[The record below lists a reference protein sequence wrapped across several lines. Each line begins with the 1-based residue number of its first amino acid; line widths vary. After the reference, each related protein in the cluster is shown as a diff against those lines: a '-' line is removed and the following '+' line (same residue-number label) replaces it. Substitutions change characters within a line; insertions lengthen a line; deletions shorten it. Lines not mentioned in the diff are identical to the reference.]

1 MRAGLVLVVL
11 AMAAPASAV
20 TPPKRKPASP
30 PPQRAEAAEAV
41 QARIA
46 EALSS
51 GIQNP
56 GALVPFFERLYRHQ
70 QDPAQPIRVLHF
82 GDSHSASDDWTVVL
96 RANLQGKA
104 GDGGPGFTQAGRPY
118 FGFRRY
124 DSRSTATKGWKSRGL
139 LSREG
144 DALYGLAGVAVET
157 SKAGE
162 KITLEAE
169 GSSMELYYWRQPD
182 GGDFT
187 ISDNGTELSQIST
200 GGELGPGYA
209 RFRYDTSAIHNFT
222 LTTTRAGPVRIFG
235 WVVEKPGGATW
246 EPLGIN
252 GAQADL
258 LLNGDEQLLRAHIRQ
273 RDPALIVLAYGTN
286 EARSPEWTEASY
298 RTSFD
303 SVLRRL
309 REAAPAASILVVGPP
324 DHEIRVRRG
333 RWIPQSGLDKIIAA
347 QREAA
352 LAAGCAFWNLRA
364 AMGGKGSMG
373 QWVRAGLAQADH
385 VHFTGPGYRLIAQS
399 MHELLMA
406 QFEIFTSV
414 RKQIIGERAGESAV
428 TSNGPT
434 SKNH

>member
-1 MRAGLVLVVL
+1 VRARL
-11 AMAAPASAV
+11 AVAFAALAALAPAA
-20 TPPKRKPASP
+20 TPKKKKPAP
-30 PPQRAEAAEAV
+30 PSPQRVESAEAV

-70 QDPAQPIRVLHF
+70 QDPAQPLHVLQF
-82 GDSHSASDDWTVVL
+82 GDSHSASDDWAVVL
-96 RANLQGKA
+96 RTSLQGKA

-118 FGFRRY
+118 LGFRRY
-124 DSRSTATKGWKSRGL
+124 DSKSTATKGWKSRGL

-144 DALYGLAGVAVET
+144 DTIYGLAGVAVET

-162 KITLEAE
+162 KITLEAD
-169 GSSMELYYWRQPD
+169 GSTMELYYWRQPD
-182 GGDFT
+182 GGEFT
-187 ISDNGTELSQIST
+187 ISDNGTELARIST
-200 GGELGPGYA
+200 GGEPGPGFA
-209 RFRYDTSAIHNFT
+209 RFRFETPTIHDFA
-222 LTTTRAGPVRIFG
+222 LTTTTTGPVRIFG

-246 EPLGIN
+246 EPLGVN

-286 EARSPEWTEASY
+286 EARSSDWTEASY
-298 RTSFD
+298 RASFD
-303 SVLRRL
+303 NVLRRL
-309 REAAPAASILVVGPP
+309 REAAPAASIIVIGPP
-324 DHEIRVRRG
+324 DHEIRAGRG
-333 RWIPQSGLDKIIAA
+333 RWIPQTGLDKIITA

-364 AMGGKGSMG
+364 AMGGRGSMG

-385 VHFTGPGYRLIAQS
+385 VHFTVPGYRLIAQS

-406 QFEIFTSV
+406 QFEIFASV
-414 RKQIIGERAGESAV
+414 RKQIMGERTGESAV
-428 TSNGPT
+428 TSNGST
-434 SKNH
+434 SKNN